1 MLPLSLLTLFTTIIM
16 CSLLLPQSLYALSL
30 CLPRHML
37 SVCPGDLK
45 TFLLA
50 RRQLVGQKT
59 KEAEDVSPENLTR
72 MALDIAYGLQYLR
85 DLHYVHR

>member
-1 MLPLSLLTLFTTIIM
+1 
-16 CSLLLPQSLYALSL
+16 
-30 CLPRHML
+30 ML

-85 DLHYVHR
+85 DLHYVHRCVGAGSVMTVYLFFTVIHFFYSVYFNILRNV